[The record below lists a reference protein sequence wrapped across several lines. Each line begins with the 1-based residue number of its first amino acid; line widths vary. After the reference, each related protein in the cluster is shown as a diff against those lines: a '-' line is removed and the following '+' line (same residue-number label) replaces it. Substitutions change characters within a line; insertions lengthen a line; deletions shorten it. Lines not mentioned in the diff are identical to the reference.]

1 MNNKKIAVFTGTR
14 AEYGLLYWI
23 LKGITTSKYTDLH
36 LLVGGMHLSSEFGY
50 TVKQIEKDGF
60 KITDRLEFLLSSD
73 TPVGISKSL
82 ALAVISAAE
91 IFSRNQPDI
100 VVILGDRFEA
110 LAIAQAAMI
119 AGIPI
124 AHIHGGELTQAL
136 IDDSIRHAITKMSYL
151 HFTSTE
157 TYRKRVIQLGE
168 QPQNVFNVGAPGIDN
183 IYQLPF
189 MELGDLTNSLG
200 IQLSH
205 KFFLVTYHPVTLLAD
220 KADTELNS
228 LLSALDKFPEY
239 QLIFTYPNADTY
251 GRNLIEILKEYQKS
265 NADRVFLL
273 ESMGQLR
280 YLSAMKLASLV
291 LGNSSSGIIEA
302 PSCNVATVNVGDR
315 QKGRLSAESVVD
327 CIADESAIHDA
338 IQYALSE
345 KIQNKLEGVINPYGD
360 GQSSEKIVNKL
371 IECELTKST
380 QKVFYDIN

>member
-1 MNNKKIAVFTGTR
+1 MSNKKIAVFTGTR

-23 LKGITTSKYTDLH
+23 LKGISASKNAELQ

-50 TVKQIEKDGF
+50 TVNQIEKDGF
-60 KITDRLEFLLSSD
+60 DITDKLEFLLSSD
-73 TPVGISKSL
+73 SPVGISKSL
-82 ALAVISAAE
+82 GLAVISAAE
-91 IFSRNQPDI
+91 SFARNKPDV

-119 AGIPI
+119 AAIPI
-124 AHIHGGELTQAL
+124 AHIHGGEITQGV
-136 IDDSIRHAITKMSYL
+136 IDDSVRHAITKMSYL

-183 IYQLPF
+183 INKLPL
-189 MELGDLTNSLG
+189 MELDELANSLQ

-205 KFFLVTYHPVTLLAD
+205 PFLLVTYHPVTLLAD
-220 KADTELNS
+220 KADEELKC

-239 QLIFTYPNADTY
+239 QVIFTYPNADTY
-251 GRNLIEILKEYQKS
+251 GRNLIEILKAYQQK
-265 NADRVFLL
+265 NKERTFLL

-302 PSCNVATVNVGDR
+302 PSCKVATVNIGDR
-315 QKGRLSAESVVD
+315 QKGRLSAESIIH
-327 CIADESAIHDA
+327 CKGDESSIYQA
-338 IQYALSE
+338 IQHALSE
-345 KIQNKLEGVINPYGD
+345 KIQSTLDNVINPYGD
-360 GQSSEKIVNKL
+360 GQSSEKIVQQL
-371 IECELTKST
+371 IDCELVKHT
-380 QKVFYDIN
+380 QKVFYDLN